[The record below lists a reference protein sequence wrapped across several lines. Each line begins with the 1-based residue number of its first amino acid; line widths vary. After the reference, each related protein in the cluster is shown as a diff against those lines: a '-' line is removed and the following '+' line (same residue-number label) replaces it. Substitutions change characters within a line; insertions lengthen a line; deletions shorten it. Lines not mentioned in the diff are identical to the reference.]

1 MLAHYE
7 SMTFNVERARLT
19 ARNLKRTLIDKGN
32 SHAERADGRT
42 VGYRKCLFSK
52 GMRTKA
58 KSE

>member
-19 ARNLKRTLIDKGN
+19 ARNLKRTFIDKGN

-42 VGYRKCLFSK
+42 LNYRKYFLCM
-52 GMRTKA
+52 GMSATA
-58 KSE
+58 KSV